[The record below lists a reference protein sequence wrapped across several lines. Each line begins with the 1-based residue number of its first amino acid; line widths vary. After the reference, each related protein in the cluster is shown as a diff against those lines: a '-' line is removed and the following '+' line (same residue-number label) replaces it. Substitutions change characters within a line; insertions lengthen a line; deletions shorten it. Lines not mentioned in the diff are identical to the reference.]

1 LFSLRAAFA
10 ETCNPYVDAQNSC
23 TVVQGAMR
31 FFLSTSGA
39 AQAATDLVNVQ
50 LADTLNSMKFSRD
63 VGTGLL
69 RSQLLSVEQDA
80 PTVTEVG
87 ERDPTRE
94 NDASAVSGQQS
105 VTPTVLMAVAGTAL
119 VVFVASVYFWRRS
132 YNRNIPSA
140 ATQMAGSSFNDNG
153 DMSTRAPSSNSPF
166 SEMLPDA
173 YRFNGNMSIM
183 SGQGT
188 GMSAIIEDEEV
199 TVHSHTS
206 SAIFMSETGF
216 SEQAAETDTSLMSF
230 DIPKSLYTRVP
241 ESPNLLGARKRNLDQ
256 GAITDSGDDTSLSDV
271 EASSVLDDTATT
283 PDSPVARHGALPNS
297 SAGIGSKITSLL
309 DDPELAP
316 PRPSARPQRMD
327 TSADD
332 SMHADELL
340 LFC

>member
-1 LFSLRAAFA
+1 
-10 ETCNPYVDAQNSC
+10 
-23 TVVQGAMR
+23 MR
-31 FFLSTSGA
+31 FFLSTSSA

-50 LADTLNSMKFSRD
+50 LADILNSMKFSRD

-80 PTVTEVG
+80 PTITEVG

-94 NDASAVSGQQS
+94 NDASVSGQQS
-105 VTPTVLMAVAGTAL
+105 VTPTVLMAVAGSAL
-119 VVFVASVYFWRRS
+119 VVFVASVYFWKRS

-206 SAIFMSETGF
+206 SAIFMSEAGF

-241 ESPNLLGARKRNLDQ
+241 ESPNLLGARKRHLDQ
-256 GAITDSGDDTSLSDV
+256 GVVTDSGDDTSLSDV
-271 EASSVLDDTATT
+271 EASSVLDETAST

-297 SAGIGSKITSLL
+297 SSATGIGSKITSLL

-316 PRPSARPQRMD
+316 PRPSARPQLQQRMD

>member
-1 LFSLRAAFA
+1 MDSDNI
-10 ETCNPYVDAQNSC
+10 CS
-23 TVVQGAMR
+23 VVQGAMR
-31 FFLSTSGA
+31 FFLSSSGA

-50 LADTLNSMKFSRD
+50 LADILNSRKFSRD

-87 ERDPTRE
+87 ERDPSRE
-94 NDASAVSGQQS
+94 SDVSVSGQQS

-119 VVFVASVYFWRRS
+119 VVFVASVYFWKRS

-256 GAITDSGDDTSLSDV
+256 GVVTDSGDDTSLSDV
-271 EASSVLDDTATT
+271 EASSMLDETGTT
-283 PDSPVARHGALPNS
+283 PDSPVARHGALPNNN
-297 SAGIGSKITSLL
+297 GIRETGVGSTITSLL
-309 DDPELAP
+309 DGAELAP
-316 PRPSARPQRMD
+316 PRPSARPQQRME